1 MTIHVTYQA
10 WTYEMVRERI
20 IEAAETLLMNPA
32 AFGPRLIGMALFD
45 EYQDDYR
52 RGETTR
58 VRSAPSAH
66 ALAEMEE
73 TWTWINTCLP
83 EKDRKLV
90 YDYGFIMS
98 RKGLTLKVWCE
109 RNGWIKRT
117 FERAVAHCCQRIA
130 DELNRKHQ
138 VRLTVAFDYLS
149 QNEAKH
155 ASFEVASDSRAPVK
169 PKLYHRADDA
179 TPTHTPGSEAAI
191 AHHIEKVNKQRREEA
206 ERQRKAA
213 LKRAE
218 EEARLAAAVAER
230 LAKRRQKQAA

>member
-20 IEAAETLLMNPA
+20 IEAAETLLLNPA
-32 AFGPRLIGMALFD
+32 SYGPRLIGMALFGEYKD
-45 EYQDDYR
+45 EYL
-52 RGETTR
+52 RGEGTR
-58 VRSAPSAH
+58 VRRTPSAH

-73 TWTWINTCLP
+73 TWSWINDWLP

-117 FERAVAHCCQRIA
+117 FERAVSRCCQRIA
-130 DELNRKHQ
+130 DELNRKYH
-138 VRLTVAFDYLS
+138 VRLTMPFDALS
-149 QNEAKH
+149 QIRAKH

-179 TPTHTPGSEAAI
+179 TPTHTPGSEADI
-191 AHHIEKVNKQRREEA
+191 AKHIEKVNQQRREEA

-213 LKRAE
+213 LTRAE
-218 EEARLAAAVAER
+218 EEAKLAAAVEAR
-230 LAKRRQKQAA
+230 LARKRQKQVA